1 MEALLAV
8 HKHVTRKQGEE
19 DKLDVVDSLAGI
31 FDTHFDIHLVSYFL
45 LLRCVCSC
53 MCRNVHGGVRGQ
65 FLRVTVLLLCVLGTE
80 LRLSALVANTFA
92 F

>member
-19 DKLDVVDSLAGI
+19 DKLDVVDSLTGI

-53 MCRNVHGGVRGQ
+53 TCCNVHRGGGQ
-65 FLRVTVLLLCVLGTE
+65 RTISESYCSSTVCPGH
-80 LRLSALVANTFA
+80 
-92 F
+92 